1 VTSSTQASTTESSR
15 PGHGT
20 LRRKL
25 FLIVMV
31 AALAAMV
38 TSMGGLLVYEA
49 LRYRQAGIEDLRAQA
64 DLVSKSLAPTL
75 LFNDPKAAAEAL
87 RTLQARPDIL
97 AAAVFLPDNSRFANY
112 RAPGAG
118 ERVLPQVPG
127 TASST
132 QTSATELA
140 VSQPITGS
148 EGSLGTLYLQARL
161 DLPSRMVGY
170 GAVLALAALP
180 GLALAALIFRRLHP
194 QVTRPILAIEAAS
207 RRVMDERR
215 YDISVGE
222 TSDGEIG
229 RLIDAF
235 NSMVRDLSVQ
245 MQERRA
251 AEGALREADRR
262 KDEFLATLA
271 HELRNPLAPI
281 MNAVALLD
289 RAADNPALRTK
300 ATAIIRRQT
309 SQMARLIDD
318 LLEVSRITRG
328 KLELRMEVVDAVAVV
343 RTAYEAAEPT
353 LSHHA
358 HEVELVLPPDPIH
371 VRADAARLM
380 QVVVNLLTNAAK
392 YTPRGGRV
400 QLRVTSQ
407 ADEAAIIV
415 RDSGVGIAPE
425 HRARVFDMFF
435 QVDQS
440 LERGPAGLGV
450 GLTIAAQ
457 LIAMHNGR
465 IDLDSEGP
473 GRGSEFTVR
482 LPLAPAPVTAAP
494 SSDPAANPP
503 GAPGAEVLVADD
515 NVDFADSL
523 ATLLRAEGHAVHAVH
538 DGAAAWAF
546 LERQWPQVA
555 FLDVGMPGLNGL
567 ALARRIRER
576 AGDRPMTL
584 VAITGWGQAADRQRV
599 LEAGFDL
606 HWVKPIDPMQ
616 ALQLLRSRPAGVHD
630 VEDERPA

>member
-1 VTSSTQASTTESSR
+1 MRPAPLAQSDETTSTAH
-15 PGHGT
+15 GHGT

-25 FLIVMV
+25 FTIVMV

-49 LRYRQAGIEDLRAQA
+49 VRYREAGMADLRAQA

-75 LFNDPKAAAEAL
+75 LFNDPRAAAEAL

-97 AAAVFLPDNSRFANY
+97 AAAVFLPDGARFADY
-112 RAPGAG
+112 RAA
-118 ERVLPQVPG
+118 G
-127 TASST
+127 TAEQALPPAPSSSSST
-132 QTSATELA
+132 HTSATELA
-140 VSQPITGS
+140 VFQPIMGS
-148 EGSLGTLYLQARL
+148 EGSLGTLYLRARL
-161 DLPSRMVGY
+161 NLPSRMLGY
-170 GAVLALAALP
+170 GAILALAALP

-194 QVTRPILAIEAAS
+194 QVTRPLLAIETAS

-215 YDISVGE
+215 YDITVSE

-229 RLIDAF
+229 RLIEAF

-245 MQERRA
+245 MQERQA
-251 AEGALREADRR
+251 AESALREADRR

-289 RAADNPALRTK
+289 RAANNPALRTK

-309 SQMARLIDD
+309 NQMARLIDD

-328 KLELRMEVVDAVAVV
+328 KLELRMEVVDAVAVA
-343 RTAYEAAEPT
+343 RTAYEATEPT

-358 HEVELVLPPDPIH
+358 HVVELDLPSHPVH

-400 QLRVTSQ
+400 LLRVTSGP
-407 ADEAAIIV
+407 DEAAISV
-415 RDSGVGIAPE
+415 RDSGIGIAPE
-425 HRARVFDMFF
+425 HQARVFDMFF

-440 LERGPAGLGV
+440 LERGAAGLGV

-457 LIAMHNGR
+457 LIAMHQGR
-465 IDLDSEGP
+465 IDLESAGP
-473 GRGSEFTVR
+473 GQGCTFTVR
-482 LPLAPAPVTAAP
+482 LPLAAPPAEAVAITAAGGEHATLPAPGVA
-494 SSDPAANPP
+494 
-503 GAPGAEVLVADD
+503 VLVADD
-515 NVDFADSL
+515 NVDFAESL
-523 ATLLRAEGHAVHAVH
+523 ATLLSAEGHAVHAVN

-567 ALARRIRER
+567 DLARQIRER
-576 AGDRPMTL
+576 AGGRPLTL
-584 VAITGWGQAADRQRV
+584 VAITGWGQATDRQRV

-606 HWVKPIDPMQ
+606 HWVKPIDPAQ
-616 ALQLLRSRPAGVHD
+616 ALQLLRSHGGA
-630 VEDERPA
+630 